1 MQNLTKWQLNI
12 STDNQ
17 NIYLFNILILFYQTL
32 EKYLIC
38 NYDQQIDCIKFKVDY
53 IVYIIDAQ
61 IKSFF
66 SQVSQLFIA
75 CSAAAPSLHIMIN
88 VKANSQRLL

>member
-1 MQNLTKWQLNI
+1 MINRLIVLNLKI
-12 STDNQ
+12 
-17 NIYLFNILILFYQTL
+17 TL
-32 EKYLIC
+32 
-38 NYDQQIDCIKFKVDY
+38 Y
-53 IVYIIDAQ
+53 IVDAQ

-88 VKANSQRLL
+88 VQANSQRLL